1 MFSCKTPNTKV
12 PISSSQILSSSN
24 PFRDVFGLQPLAQ
37 LNKAWEMRDRLLRS
51 LVLFLT
57 LKEQNWTEPKNS
69 LKWLGIYLC
78 VELPKHKLKAEYFQ
92 NLQCKWRPLL
102 KPSPLSL
109 ETFTKDLFFF
119 YFCYNQQDN
128 YHKSIYLPSS
138 PLFFFQH
145 WHTNHAILTSFLF
158 SQFFWNILFSTVNSF
173 GEVPCWSSTVYNVNC
188 VSASS
193 WGLASHQHLL
203 IKQFEFLSLRS

>member
-1 MFSCKTPNTKV
+1 MFV
-12 PISSSQILSSSN
+12 
-24 PFRDVFGLQPLAQ
+24 LQPLAQ
-37 LNKAWEMRDRLLRS
+37 LNKAQEMRGRLFRS

-57 LKEQNWTEPKNS
+57 LKEQNGTEPKN
-69 LKWLGIYLC
+69 KRTHTTFYLPMC
-78 VELPKHKLKAEYFQ
+78 WTSQTQAESRRTLPKLRMQIKTTSI
-92 NLQCKWRPLL
+92 
-102 KPSPLSL
+102 KPGPLSL
-109 ETFTKDLFFF
+109 ETSTKALFFF
-119 YFCYNQQDN
+119 SFHFCYNQQDN

-173 GEVPCWSSTVYNVNC
+173 GEVPCWSSTVYSVNC

-193 WGLASHQHLL
+193 WGLASHHLL
-203 IKQFEFLSLRS
+203 LQAPLD

>member
-1 MFSCKTPNTKV
+1 MEQNPKTVSRDFVFTYVLNFPNTTWKQK
-12 PISSSQILSSSN
+12 STSKTQDKNEDHIL
-24 PFRDVFGLQPLAQ
+24 
-37 LNKAWEMRDRLLRS
+37 LN
-51 LVLFLT
+51 LVL
-57 LKEQNWTEPKNS
+57 QVW
-69 LKWLGIYLC
+69 
-78 VELPKHKLKAEYFQ
+78 KL
-92 NLQCKWRPLL
+92 LL
-102 KPSPLSL
+102 MP
-109 ETFTKDLFFF
+109 FFF
-119 YFCYNQQDN
+119 FFCYNQQDN

-193 WGLASHQHLL
+193 WGLASHHLLQHLL
-203 IKQFEFLSLRS
+203 TKQFEFLSLRS